1 MADRLCIGVE
11 LAQRL
16 PHDQDQFRAYRGKK
30 MNRPQP
36 LSDQDWPEAAQEML
50 SGFAGKLNVYRV
62 MAHHPDLLKA
72 WAPLRTHL
80 VTQSALGPE
89 RSEVVILR
97 VASRFGSEYE
107 WAHHVSRAR
116 KLGFSDARIAAL
128 QKMPDGEDGLI
139 ARAVDSLIDARKLT
153 PELDSAL
160 AEAIGRHAVFDLIA
174 TVGFYSVLGYILM
187 SFDTP
192 IDAAIVDEMAR
203 APLGTL

>member
-1 MADRLCIGVE
+1 
-11 LAQRL
+11 
-16 PHDQDQFRAYRGKK
+16 

-36 LSDQDWPEAAQEML
+36 LSDEEWPEAVREML
-50 SGFAGKLNVYRV
+50 QGFAGKLNVYRI

-97 VASRFGSEYE
+97 VAFRFGSDYE

-116 KLGFSDARIAAL
+116 NLGFSDARIMAL
-128 QKMPDGEDGLI
+128 RGNPKGQDGLI
-139 ARAVDSLIDARKLT
+139 ARAVDSLIDARRLT
-153 PELDSAL
+153 PEQDSAL
-160 AEAIGRHAVFDLIA
+160 AEEIGRNAVFDLIA

-187 SFDTP
+187 SYETP
-192 IDAAIVDEMAR
+192 IDAAVADEMAR
-203 APLGTL
+203 APL